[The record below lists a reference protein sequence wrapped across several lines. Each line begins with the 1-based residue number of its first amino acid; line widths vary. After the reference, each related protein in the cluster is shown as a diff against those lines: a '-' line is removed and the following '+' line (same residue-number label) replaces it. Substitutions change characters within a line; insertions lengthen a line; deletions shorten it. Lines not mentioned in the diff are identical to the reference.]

1 MKKYISAIVMSI
13 VALAAP
19 LSHGGQM
26 RVSSSST
33 DPNAQPPDN
42 NVIYTETG
50 DAGQTIGTAQST
62 GLVAGQPLTQILG
75 SIGSVGDA
83 DIFIISITNAA
94 AFSAT
99 TVNALTGTSGL
110 DTALFLFNSSG
121 RPVYGNDDD
130 SGGLSL
136 QSTLPAGNALG
147 PVSVGIYYLAISLS
161 GSEPVNFAN
170 QLLFVTGASTDVR
183 GPNPSATGPQ
193 TNFDP
198 SLVDPGSATGSYEID
213 LTGAVTVPEPS
224 VSATFILGSLVS
236 AGIFFA
242 RKRRRFGRATWMAAG
257 KFPINIEKS
266 LHSRG

>member
-50 DAGQTIGTAQST
+50 DAGQTIGTAQNT
-62 GLVAGQPLTQILG
+62 GPVAGQALTQILG

-83 DIFIISITNAA
+83 DIFMISITNAA

-121 RPVYGNDDD
+121 RPVYG
-130 SGGLSL
+130 
-136 QSTLPAGNALG
+136 T
-147 PVSVGIYYLAISLS
+147 
-161 GSEPVNFAN
+161 
-170 QLLFVTGASTDVR
+170 
-183 GPNPSATGPQ
+183 
-193 TNFDP
+193 
-198 SLVDPGSATGSYEID
+198 
-213 LTGAVTVPEPS
+213 
-224 VSATFILGSLVS
+224 
-236 AGIFFA
+236 
-242 RKRRRFGRATWMAAG
+242 
-257 KFPINIEKS
+257 
-266 LHSRG
+266 